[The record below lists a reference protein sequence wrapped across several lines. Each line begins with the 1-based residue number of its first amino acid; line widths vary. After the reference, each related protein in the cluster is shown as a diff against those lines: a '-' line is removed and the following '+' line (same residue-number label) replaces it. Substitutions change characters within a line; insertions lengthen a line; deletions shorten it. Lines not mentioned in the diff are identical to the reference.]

1 MAVAEILATVR
12 YVMDSKGETTD
23 VLIPLTAW
31 KALLASWKQLMESL
45 EDQEDSAILREW
57 LEKRAAGK
65 VDMIPL
71 DTLEQE
77 LKEHDRDRIFQC

>member
-1 MAVAEILATVR
+1 MTVAKVLATVR
-12 YVMDSKGETTD
+12 YVTDSKGETTD

-45 EDQEDSAILREW
+45 EDQEDSAILQEW
-57 LEKRAAGK
+57 LTKRAAGK
-65 VDMIPL
+65 VEAIPL

-77 LKEHDRDRIFQC
+77 LIADGLLPG

>member
-1 MAVAEILATVR
+1 MTVAQVLATVR
-12 YVMDSKGETTD
+12 YVTDSKGETTD

-45 EDQEDSAILREW
+45 EDQEDSAILQEW
-57 LEKRAAGK
+57 LAKRAAGK
-65 VDMIPL
+65 VEAIPL

-77 LKEHDRDRIFQC
+77 LIADGLLPG